1 MSQIVSLPT
10 NNIIVTSCLT
20 RFCVALRNNESELI
34 HFSDG
39 IEGMGEY
46 LFDRCRSSF
55 FDMYNA
61 IVKRLKIATT
71 KSEIEFLT
79 NCLKWRIH
87 ANDHKYIVISGII
100 ELLKNGYYNKETGKN
115 IIKQQWT
122 GRIYFNTEFEN
133 KTLTHIIMETLEF
146 IITS

>member
-55 FDMYNA
+55 FDVYNA
-61 IVKRLKIATT
+61 IVKKLKAATT
-71 KSEIEFLT
+71 KDEIEFLT

-100 ELLKNGYYNKETGKN
+100 KLLKKGYHNNTGKN
-115 IIKQQWT
+115 IIKEEWI